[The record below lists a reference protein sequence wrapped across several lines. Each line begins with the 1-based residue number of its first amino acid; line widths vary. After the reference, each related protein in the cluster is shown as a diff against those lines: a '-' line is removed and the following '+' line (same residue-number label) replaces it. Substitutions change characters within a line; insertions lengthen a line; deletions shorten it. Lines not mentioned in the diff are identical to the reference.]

1 MGCDIHSYVEE
12 RHDGV
17 WRISDRIYESDYR
30 RHGSEMFSDD
40 DEYKACYSPVDARNY
55 ALFGFL
61 VRHVRGDGP
70 TCLWLLG
77 RDPYWR
83 GVPRDASPEVLKEW
97 SGWLPDGHTPSWLT
111 LRELVA
117 GFAAANLHG
126 YASGY
131 REQLQFG
138 LKQMKAR
145 AKAAGLSY
153 DDMRLVFWF
162 DN

>member
-12 RHDGV
+12 RHDGE
-17 WRISDRIYESDYR
+17 WRISPQVYESDYR
-30 RHGSEMFSDD
+30 LYGSGVFLD
-40 DEYKACYSPVDARNY
+40 DEYKACCSPVKDRNY
-55 ALFGFL
+55 DLFGFL
-61 VRHVRGDGP
+61 AGIRSNSPR
-70 TCLWLLG
+70 CLMLIGEQSWVV
-77 RDPYWR
+77 R
-83 GVPRDASPEVLKEW
+83 GVPDDASSEVLKERQER
-97 SGWLPDGHTPSWLT
+97 GVDGHSDSWLT
-111 LRELVA
+111 LRELVI
-117 GFAAANLHG
+117 GFTAASLQG

>member
-1 MGCDIHSYVEE
+1 MGCDIHSFVEE

-17 WRISDRIYESDYR
+17 WCISDRIYESDHR
-30 RHGSEMFSDD
+30 LHDAEIFCG
-40 DEYKACYSPVDARNY
+40 DEYTACCSPVEARNY
-55 ALFGFL
+55 DLFGFL

-77 RDPYWR
+77 KDPYWR
-83 GVPRDASPEVLKEW
+83 GVPNDASPEVLKEW
-97 SGWLPDGHTPSWLT
+97 ASWPADGHTPSWLT
-111 LRELVA
+111 LRELVT
-117 GFAAANLHG
+117 GFAAANLQG

-145 AKAAGLSY
+145 AKEASLSY

>member
-17 WRISDRIYESDYR
+17 WRISDGIYESDYR
-30 RHGSEMFSDD
+30 RHHKEVFDG
-40 DEYKACYSPVDARNY
+40 DEYKACCSPVDARNY
-55 ALFGFL
+55 DLFGFL
-61 VRHVRGDGP
+61 AGVRSNSPR
-70 TCLWLLG
+70 CLRLIGEQSWAI
-77 RDPYWR
+77 R
-83 GVPRDASPEVLKEW
+83 GVPDDASPEVTKERLDW
-97 SGWLPDGHTPSWLT
+97 GMDGHSDSWLT
-111 LRELVA
+111 LRELVT
-117 GFAAANLHG
+117 GFTAASLQG

-145 AKAAGLSY
+145 AKEAGLSY